1 MLRQLIEQYEDLAY
15 QSGLFKDDVAI
26 SRARAFTQAA
36 EMARNYVL
44 CDKCNGTRLVT
55 ILNYDGHG
63 SDADDQPCL
72 ECAQY
77 YKGDRL

>member
-15 QSGLFKDDVAI
+15 QSGLFKDDAAV